1 MKQTLRILS
10 LVLLFLLTAS
20 LFSCGNVSFR
30 DDVAISAL
38 SDTIE
43 ALIANAS
50 HLDTADDDY
59 LRFNLD
65 GTEIA
70 AERVVRLSVSGQS
83 LDEYGIFRASD
94 EASTAALFDACSA
107 YLKQRNEAWMNEYLV
122 EEYPKLRD
130 AEVIT
135 MGNYVFYF
143 ILSDAEKDQVITAL
157 NEVLQK

>member
-1 MKQTLRILS
+1 MKQTLRISALA
-10 LVLLFLLTAS
+10 LLLLFTFS
-20 LFSCGNVSFR
+20 LFSCNNASFR
-30 DDVAISAL
+30 DDVAVSTL

-43 ALIANAS
+43 PLIANAA

-83 LDEYGIFRASD
+83 LDEYGIFHAPD
-94 EASTAALFDACSA
+94 EASTAALSDACNA

-143 ILSDAEKDQVITAL
+143 ILSDEEKDQVITAL
-157 NEVLQK
+157 TEVLQ